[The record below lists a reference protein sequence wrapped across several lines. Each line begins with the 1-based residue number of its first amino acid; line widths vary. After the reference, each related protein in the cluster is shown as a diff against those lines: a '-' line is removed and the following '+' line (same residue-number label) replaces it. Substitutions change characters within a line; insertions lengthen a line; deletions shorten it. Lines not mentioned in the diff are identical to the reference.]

1 MRIERQK
8 RPQINVLLDLADKS
22 NQLINQISANTYGAR
37 NRRCC
42 TLPLK
47 SAEMFLIWDMHSEEQ
62 QAINT
67 VQWEK
72 EDMGFTGSEGKKEED
87 VPEKMAENRMENRAP
102 GSTCPTDINTHTHT
116 PLSRDNDSHSLSL
129 VIASQSRS
137 VCEHAGANS
146 TQAAPSRWEMIMY
159 C

>member
-72 EDMGFTGSEGKKEED
+72 EED

-116 PLSRDNDSHSLSL
+116 PLSRDHDSHSLSL
-129 VIASQSRS
+129 WLLRLNRAAFASMPEQTALRQLRP
-137 VCEHAGANS
+137 GG
-146 TQAAPSRWEMIMY
+146 R
-159 C
+159 